1 MDNKQVSIAKAKDSF
16 SSWVRDVEHGG
27 TVVITRRGKAVAAL
41 VGANELAQ
49 LKRLRAAG
57 PEAGL
62 ASVAGG
68 WKGSEDL
75 TKTLAKQKR
84 SSRRR

>member
-68 WKGSEDL
+68 WRGSEDFAE
-75 TKTLAKQKR
+75 TLAKQKR
-84 SSRRR
+84 NSRRR